1 MTGSIE
7 RALQFALK
15 TWGVPWCYP
24 IGLGELYERGT
35 VVPLDT
41 SGVTTIADSY
51 TGGVKCLNM
60 AATATTAAG
69 VFFNRPLTS
78 KFAVSATLD
87 HGLPKLSVL
96 VKARRYDASGS
107 AADDTAL
114 GLVGTATLNGLTT
127 ADSFTLSGITKT
139 PSEMGTNATNAG
151 WVQYEYDLTAAMT
164 DAQKKLLTVSHSL
177 KFELSP
183 SKTVGTGL
191 ALQVEDIEMKPY
203 IFIGA

>member
-7 RALQFALK
+7 RAVAFALK
-15 TWGVPWCYP
+15 TGAVPATFP
-24 IGLGELYERGT
+24 ICVQDLYERGT

-41 SGVTTIADSY
+41 SGVTSIADAA
-51 TGGVKCLNM
+51 TGYGKCLNM

-69 VFFNRPLTS
+69 AFFEHPLTS
-78 KFAVSATLD
+78 KFAVSANLD

-96 VKARRYDASGS
+96 VKARRYDATGS

-114 GLVGTATLNGLTT
+114 GLVGTATLTGLTA

-139 PSEMGTNATNAG
+139 PAAMATNATNAG
-151 WVQYEYDLTAAMT
+151 WIQYEYDLTAAMT
-164 DAQKKLLTVSHSL
+164 AAQRRLLTVSHSL

-191 ALQVEDIEMKPY
+191 ALQVGCIELKPW
-203 IFIGA
+203 IFLSA